1 MKVLETILHLLT
13 VLARVIFPRKPG
25 TATDGCPC
33 PSPYPTTPSPSPDL
47 QPAPA
52 CPSLY
57 PDTGDG
63 SSGKLHRRDTV
74 FGISQE
80 QASTPHN
87 NGHNNHLQA
96 DWLGISGYSLM
107 LLGGMGC
114 VYKWFIEG

>member
-13 VLARVIFPRKPG
+13 VLARVIFPRKPKAASG
-25 TATDGCPC
+25 NCPC

-52 CPSLY
+52 CPSL
-57 PDTGDG
+57 PADAGDG

-74 FGISQE
+74 FGISQ
-80 QASTPHN
+80 APNPHN
-87 NGHNNHLQA
+87 TDHSNRPQA

-114 VYKWFIEG
+114 VLKWLF

>member
-13 VLARVIFPRKPG
+13 VLARVIFPRKPKAAIG
-25 TATDGCPC
+25 NCPC

-52 CPSLY
+52 RPSLY
-57 PDTGDG
+57 PDTGNRG
-63 SSGKLHRRDTV
+63 SGKLHRSDTIT
-74 FGISQE
+74 GISQE
-80 QASTPHN
+80 QPPNPHN
-87 NGHNNHLQA
+87 TDLSNRPQA

-114 VYKWFIEG
+114 VLKWLF

>member
-13 VLARVIFPRKPG
+13 VLARVIFPRKPE
-25 TATDGCPC
+25 TATDNS

-47 QPAPA
+47 QPAPTR
-52 CPSLY
+52 PSL
-57 PDTGDG
+57 PTDAGDG

-80 QASTPHN
+80 QPPNSHN
-87 NGHNNHLQA
+87 TDHSNRPQA

-114 VYKWFIEG
+114 VLKWLF